1 MLYILSNIIVNIHMQ
16 NLSSSL
22 SVEFKVSFPLSI
34 CNGSQNFCDAFA
46 CNKWWVSGNYITNNH
61 DNIEVIRSIN
71 YNLLL
76 LYFRWLFE
84 NRNLKCARV
93 TYVIKGKNYIKLHPS
108 SCANNEQFDKVL
120 FSISNSDCDRVKSS
134 ITMSISIF
142 SWFFFSRY
150 NFDDCFHIDV
160 RALFLFTQ
168 NHC

>member
-1 MLYILSNIIVNIHMQ
+1 MLYIHSNIIINIHIQ
-16 NLSSSL
+16 NLFDSCNMSGPRYQL
-22 SVEFKVSFPLSI
+22 SIELKVSFPL
-34 CNGSQNFCDAFA
+34 
-46 CNKWWVSGNYITNNH
+46 NYH
-61 DNIEVIRSIN
+61 
-71 YNLLL
+71 L
-76 LYFRWLFE
+76 LYFRWLIE

-93 TYVIKGKNYIKLHPS
+93 TYVINGKNHIKLHPS
-108 SCANNEQFDKVL
+108 SCANNVQFDKVL

-142 SWFFFSRY
+142 SCFFFRY